1 MKGVEFM
8 KKVMWFLGGFALG
21 WLIDIMFSN
30 KEESE

>member
-21 WLIDIMFSN
+21 YIVDLLFFS